1 MQILHLDSSI
11 SGDASASRNLTT
23 DIVKELSC
31 DRPDAKVVYRD
42 LVKDAIPHLT
52 GPIAAGFRKVQ
63 VNSFDAD
70 TLAEQARSKTLVEE
84 LLASDIIV
92 FGVPMY
98 NFSVPSQLKAW
109 LDRVVQPGRTFQY
122 LESGPVGLTTGKRAI
137 VASSRGGAYS
147 IGPANVMDFQE
158 AYLKAILGFIGITDV
173 SFVRAEL
180 LSKGAD
186 TRIKSLE
193 AAHASIKTVVR

>member
-1 MQILHLDSSI
+1 
-11 SGDASASRNLTT
+11 
-23 DIVKELSC
+23 
-31 DRPDAKVVYRD
+31 
-42 LVKDAIPHLT
+42 
-52 GPIAAGFRKVQ
+52 
-63 VNSFDAD
+63 
-70 TLAEQARSKTLVEE
+70 
-84 LLASDIIV
+84 
-92 FGVPMY
+92 MY